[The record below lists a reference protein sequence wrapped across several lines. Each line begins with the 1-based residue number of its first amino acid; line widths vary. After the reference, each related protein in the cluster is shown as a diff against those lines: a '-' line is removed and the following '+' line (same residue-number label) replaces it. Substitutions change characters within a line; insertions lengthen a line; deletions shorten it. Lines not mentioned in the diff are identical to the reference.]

1 MCVPLRTTL
10 PRVPIRMLGVIL
22 DQSLRVKAG
31 SSAGGRRGRAIVF
44 GQSSGTLSHGQVFN
58 FRCAGGHVRGAKQ
71 GLKAIPFS
79 ERVGSTQ

>member
-31 SSAGGRRGRAIVF
+31 SSAGGRRDVPLSLVSLLEPCPKVKF
-44 GQSSGTLSHGQVFN
+44 LTSGVQAGMFVALS
-58 FRCAGGHVRGAKQ
+58 
-71 GLKAIPFS
+71 
-79 ERVGSTQ
+79 RV